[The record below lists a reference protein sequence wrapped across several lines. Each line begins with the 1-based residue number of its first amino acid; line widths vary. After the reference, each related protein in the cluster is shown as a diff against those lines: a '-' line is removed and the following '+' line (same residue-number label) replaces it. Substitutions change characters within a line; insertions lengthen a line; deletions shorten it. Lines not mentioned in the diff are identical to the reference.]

1 MKRSVLS
8 IMAAA
13 TCFGGAEEFN
23 GRWNLKAANEPRN
36 RAWWLE
42 VTGAGT
48 SAMKGRFVGA
58 PGGQLDEIPS
68 IRIEGGELVWI
79 FERGYEPGKPKGK
92 GIYRARLSGGR
103 LQGTFD
109 VEGNPARHLTFTGKR
124 APVLKDRDDGKW
136 KSGTPV
142 ELFDGRSLNGWASRL
157 PGGPLQWRVEDGLL
171 KNNDKA
177 ADIVSSASFWNFRL
191 HVEYRVGP
199 KSNSGIG
206 LRGRY
211 EVQIYE
217 DYGRAPD
224 GHTNGSVYSRI
235 VPSVNASKPAG
246 EWQTF
251 DITIIGRTATV
262 ILNGKTIIDR
272 KEVEGLTAMANDPDE
287 DKPGPI
293 SLQGDHGPVEFRK
306 ITVTPLVR

>member
-1 MKRSVLS
+1 M
-8 IMAAA
+8 
-13 TCFGGAEEFN
+13 
-23 GRWNLKAANEPRN
+23 
-36 RAWWLE
+36 
-42 VTGAGT
+42 
-48 SAMKGRFVGA
+48 
-58 PGGQLDEIPS
+58 
-68 IRIEGGELVWI
+68 
-79 FERGYEPGKPKGK
+79 
-92 GIYRARLSGGR
+92 
-103 LQGTFD
+103 
-109 VEGNPARHLTFTGKR
+109 
-124 APVLKDRDDGKW
+124 
-136 KSGTPV
+136 
-142 ELFDGRSLNGWASRL
+142 
-157 PGGPLQWRVEDGLL
+157 
-171 KNNDKA
+171 
-177 ADIVSSASFWNFRL
+177 
-191 HVEYRVGP
+191 
-199 KSNSGIG
+199 
-206 LRGRY
+206 
-211 EVQIYE
+211 QIYE